1 MGTSIEEIKNI
12 LKEVALLQKQ
22 NEAERKNMQECD
34 VEMRKSMSEMRESIT
49 RIGERIEAMQTR
61 TDRQIAQV
69 NKQIGEIGNK
79 WGTFTEGL
87 SIASIEKIVKQLFKV
102 THFSP
107 NAERTVDSEHIEID
121 ALGIANG
128 EIDVAVLVEVKS
140 HLRREDL
147 QQLTKIIH
155 KFPKMYPEYRHK
167 KLYAIMACVYA
178 PKNLRQE
185 LRKQGIYLVMP
196 QDNILQVIPFE
207 AFTPKNFNTSQAK
220 SQ

>member
-1 MGTSIEEIKNI
+1 MGTSIEEIKDI

-22 NEAERKNMQECD
+22 NEAERKNMQARD
-34 VEMRKSMSEMRESIT
+34 TEMRKSMSEMRESIT
-49 RIGERIEAMQTR
+49 KMGERIEAMQTR

-69 NKQIGEIGNK
+69 NKQLGEMGNK

-87 SIASIEKIVKQLFKV
+87 SIASIEKIAKKLFKI

-107 NAERTVDSEHIEID
+107 NAERTVDNEHIEID

-140 HLRREDL
+140 HLRKDDL

-155 KFPKMYPEYRHK
+155 KFPKMYPEYKHK
-167 KLYAIMACVYA
+167 KLYAIMACIYA

-207 AFTPKNFNTSQAK
+207 AFTPKNFNTNQTK
-220 SQ
+220 S